1 MDVKKDNRILEE
13 FAETQDW
20 QNIDYGKRNGKRF
33 WIVEA
38 YGKVIEKFNKWLQ
51 HSEYLKYVQ
60 EESNWDEVRYDD
72 DSVWFDFLTDDNWG
86 YSDQYAKCNHCNCV
100 IEYLSTTSGISSDN
114 YWNCNGELFCED
126 CIREEPDSYIEDK
139 IINYDTGVISPIP
152 SDRIF
157 SEKELEDFGFTK
169 EIDNL
174 EVGMYGTYDNPH
186 EILNKLICEDKEA
199 DYICSIRS
207 SNPFAV
213 YYQIWKRKGR

>member
-1 MDVKKDNRILEE
+1 MDVKKNNKILEE
-13 FAETQDW
+13 FAKTQDW
-20 QNIDYGKRNGKRF
+20 QNVDYGKRNGKRF
-33 WIVEA
+33 WIIEA
-38 YGKVIEKFNKWLQ
+38 YSNVIEKFNEWLQ

-72 DSVWFDFLTDDNWG
+72 DSVWLDFLTDDNWG

-100 IEYLSTTSGISSDN
+100 IEYISTTSGISSDN

-139 IINYDTGVISPIP
+139 IINYDTGVILPIP

-174 EVGMYGTYDNPH
+174 EVGMYGTYD
-186 EILNKLICEDKEA
+186 
-199 DYICSIRS
+199 
-207 SNPFAV
+207 
-213 YYQIWKRKGR
+213 